1 MTAAQF
7 EMLADVESDEV
18 LRWRFD
24 LLVRAGYEAGDAM
37 VIASHLEVDLH
48 AAEELVLAGCPPAT
62 ATQILL

>member
-37 VIASHLEVDLH
+37 VVASHLEVDLRV
-48 AAEELVLAGCPPAT
+48 AENLVLAGCPPAT